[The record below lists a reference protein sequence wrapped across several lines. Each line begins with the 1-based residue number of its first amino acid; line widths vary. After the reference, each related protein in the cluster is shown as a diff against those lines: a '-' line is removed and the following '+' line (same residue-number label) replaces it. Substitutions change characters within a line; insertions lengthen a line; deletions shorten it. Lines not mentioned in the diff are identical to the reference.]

1 MEHSSTLVATACPMS
16 DQCFRFLLR
25 ERGVRAVG
33 VRLKLPYQTVLERG
47 EYPAPV
53 ARWLG
58 EALAGAALF
67 AEHLKLDGALSLQL
81 QSNGPL
87 RLLFAEN
94 LGDGKLRGLAR
105 LAEGAPAP
113 TELPGPA
120 EGALLAIN
128 IKTRLGEPWQGI
140 VAVDEGRLDRCCEAY
155 FEQSEQLTTALR
167 LVADGER
174 AAGLLL
180 QRLPATE
187 ADDAGWAQL
196 RATLDALDDAM
207 LLGTDPIALMET
219 HFAEER
225 VELLGARDLSFG
237 CPCSRERVDGML
249 RSLGIAEVE
258 AALAEAGAITVHCE
272 FCNAAYAYGPA
283 EAAGLFRD

>member
-1 MEHSSTLVATACPMS
+1 MS

-33 VRLKLPYQTVLERG
+33 VRLKQPYQTVLARG
-47 EYPAPV
+47 DYPAAV

-58 EALAGAALF
+58 EALAAAALF
-67 AEHLKLDGALSLQL
+67 AEHLKLDGSLSLQL
-81 QSNGPL
+81 QSGGVL

-94 LGDGKLRGLAR
+94 LGDGRLRGLAR
-105 LAEGAPAP
+105 LREGEAAP
-113 TELPGPA
+113 TALPGPA

-180 QRLPATE
+180 QRLPPPVP
-187 ADDAGWAQL
+187 DAEGWNRL
-196 RATLDALDDAM
+196 RATLDALDDAT

-219 HFAEER
+219 HFADER

-237 CPCSRERVDGML
+237 CPCGRERVDGML
-249 RSLGIAEVE
+249 QSLGVAEVE
-258 AALAEAGAITVHCE
+258 AALAESGTISVRCE
-272 FCNAAYAYGPA
+272 FCNAAYHYGPA
-283 EAAGLFRD
+283 EAAALFVAPAPGP